1 MNSYG
6 RFSRVEKGEELRVTE
21 GSAGIAALRVRAWKV
36 RASPRLLVAA
46 SLSEV
51 LGARALAPRRHHGLA
66 HGMSNAGEAGE
77 ALSVGARL
85 RRGSKDLAQASAPA
99 AAGSSSTR
107 SRSGSLGDIAGAA
120 SVVSMAQRLRR
131 SSKEFSESAA
141 PAAANLVAMLRPGL
155 KRASTGPL
163 ARAPQNAKPAS
174 HAVRLRLQR
183 VDFQTISA
191 IDQVAQTFAARI
203 FVIFDIPA
211 DAVTDTLLAGLNEEK
226 GPFRSARFHLDCI
239 EFVNLADGGTVTRF
253 LSKMPS
259 GDLNLCALAEGTF
272 NVMYELQTF
281 PYDSQSLSVQI
292 RSKCANEKS
301 APVELDIS
309 TWAGGIQRENFAL
322 SNVWQLEE
330 TVQVRQKPIQMEASI
345 GLSYPGLRFSVHV
358 QRKSGYYVINVV
370 CPTGLFA
377 LLCGC
382 QAWIPRANVADR
394 LSVSLTLLLTA
405 TAYKFVTASM
415 LPAVAYQTFLDKYV
429 SMCSAIIILVVL
441 EAPLASGRSHNFD
454 VTAMCVICFLW
465 LIIQIWYVVRV
476 CQFLRENARQMH
488 LMTIAETIRNQQK
501 VKLQQSLTKVAC

>member
-1 MNSYG
+1 
-6 RFSRVEKGEELRVTE
+6 
-21 GSAGIAALRVRAWKV
+21 
-36 RASPRLLVAA
+36 
-46 SLSEV
+46 
-51 LGARALAPRRHHGLA
+51 
-66 HGMSNAGEAGE
+66 
-77 ALSVGARL
+77 
-85 RRGSKDLAQASAPA
+85 
-99 AAGSSSTR
+99 
-107 SRSGSLGDIAGAA
+107 
-120 SVVSMAQRLRR
+120 
-131 SSKEFSESAA
+131 
-141 PAAANLVAMLRPGL
+141 MLRPGL
-155 KRASTGPL
+155 KRSSTDTNL
-163 ARAPQNAKPAS
+163 RAAPQNAKPAS
-174 HAVRLRLQR
+174 HAVKLRLQR

-429 SMCSAIIILVVL
+429 SMCSCIIILVVL
-441 EAPLASGRSHNFD
+441 EAPLASHFDHNFD
-454 VTAMCVICFLW
+454 VTATCAIGFLW
-465 LIIQIWYVVRV
+465 LLIQIWYIVRV
-476 CQFLRENARQMH
+476 CQFLKENARQMH

>member
-1 MNSYG
+1 MN
-6 RFSRVEKGEELRVTE
+6 
-21 GSAGIAALRVRAWKV
+21 IA
-36 RASPRLLVAA
+36 
-46 SLSEV
+46 
-51 LGARALAPRRHHGLA
+51 
-66 HGMSNAGEAGE
+66 
-77 ALSVGARL
+77 
-85 RRGSKDLAQASAPA
+85 
-99 AAGSSSTR
+99 T
-107 SRSGSLGDIAGAA
+107 
-120 SVVSMAQRLRR
+120 RLRR
-131 SSKEFSESAA
+131 SSKELSESAA

-155 KRASTGPL
+155 KRSSTDTNL
-163 ARAPQNAKPAS
+163 RAAPQNAKPAS
-174 HAVRLRLQR
+174 HAVKLRLQR

-429 SMCSAIIILVVL
+429 SMCSCIIILVVL
-441 EAPLASGRSHNFD
+441 EAPLASHFDHNFD
-454 VTAMCVICFLW
+454 VTATCAIGFLW
-465 LIIQIWYVVRV
+465 LLIQIWYIVRV
-476 CQFLRENARQMH
+476 CQFLKENARQMH

>member
-1 MNSYG
+1 M
-6 RFSRVEKGEELRVTE
+6 
-21 GSAGIAALRVRAWKV
+21 RA
-36 RASPRLLVAA
+36 
-46 SLSEV
+46 
-51 LGARALAPRRHHGLA
+51 
-66 HGMSNAGEAGE
+66 
-77 ALSVGARL
+77 
-85 RRGSKDLAQASAPA
+85 
-99 AAGSSSTR
+99 
-107 SRSGSLGDIAGAA
+107 
-120 SVVSMAQRLRR
+120 
-131 SSKEFSESAA
+131 
-141 PAAANLVAMLRPGL
+141 
-155 KRASTGPL
+155 
-163 ARAPQNAKPAS
+163 APQNAKPAS
-174 HAVRLRLQR
+174 HAVKLRLQR

-239 EFVNLADGGTVTRF
+239 EFVNLADGGIAGKPLRAAGFPESAIVGAVLTRDGV
-253 LSKMPS
+253 KMPS

-382 QAWIPRANVADR
+382 QAWIPRKNVADR

-429 SMCSAIIILVVL
+429 SMCSCIIILVVL
-441 EAPLASGRSHNFD
+441 EAPLASHFDHNFD
-454 VTAMCVICFLW
+454 VTATCAIGFLW
-465 LIIQIWYVVRV
+465 LLIQIWYIVRV
-476 CQFLRENARQMH
+476 CQFLKENARQMH

-501 VKLQQSLTKVAC
+501 VKLQQSLTKVAS